1 MSSLICKMG
10 FTEEVGIDLGTAN
23 VLIYVEGKGIV
34 LQEPSVV
41 AINRDTNE
49 ILAVGSEARRMIGRT
64 PGNISAVRPLREGVI
79 SDYDVTEKMLQYFI
93 RKTCGGSRF
102 LKPRL
107 VVCVPSGVTEVEK
120 RAVKEAALQAGG
132 RAVYLIEEPVAA
144 AIGAVIDITA
154 PEGIMV
160 IDIGG
165 GTTDIAVIS
174 MGGIVTSTSVKIA
187 GDKLDDHIVKYMR
200 KEHNLYIGERMAEKL
215 KCQIGAAHPDEKS
228 LTTLCKGRDLVSG
241 LPRTVEVSSAEI
253 LCALEEPLDVI
264 CEAVHSVLEKTPPE
278 LAADVGESGII
289 VTGGGAYLRGL
300 ARRIEERTGIM
311 TTVAE
316 EADFCVAKGT
326 GESLKY
332 IDIISRNSLNRR
344 ETYI

>member
-1 MSSLICKMG
+1 MVFG
-10 FTEEVGIDLGTAN
+10 EEVGIDLGTAN
-23 VLIYVEGKGIV
+23 VLIYVDGKGIV
-34 LQEPSVV
+34 LEEPSVV

-49 ILAVGSEARRMIGRT
+49 ILAVGSDAKRMIGRT
-64 PGNISAVRPLREGVI
+64 PGNIAAIRPLREGVI

-93 RKTCGGSRF
+93 KKTCGSSRF
-102 LKPRL
+102 FKPRL

-144 AIGAVIDITA
+144 AIGAGIDINA
-154 PEGIMV
+154 PEGIMI

-174 MGGIVTSTSVKIA
+174 MGGIVSSASVKVA
-187 GDKLDDHIVKYMR
+187 GDRFDDCIVKYR
-200 KEHNLYIGERMAEKL
+200 RTKYSLFIGERTAEKL
-215 KCQIGAAHPDEKS
+215 KREVGMAFADEEPLK
-228 LTTLCKGRDLVSG
+228 TLCKGRDLVTG
-241 LPRTVEVSSAEI
+241 LPRTVEVGSEEV
-253 LCALEEPLDVI
+253 LEALEEPLDVI
-264 CEAVHSVLEKTPPE
+264 CEATHSVLEKTPPE
-278 LAADVGESGII
+278 LAADVGEMGIVI
-289 VTGGGAYLRGL
+289 TGGGAYLRGL
-300 ARRIEERTGIM
+300 DKRIQERTGIR
-311 TTVAE
+311 TVVA
-316 EADFCVAKGT
+316 ADADLCVARGT

>member
-1 MSSLICKMG
+1 MS
-10 FTEEVGIDLGTAN
+10 FTEDVGIDLGTAN

-34 LQEPSVV
+34 LHEPSVV
-41 AINRDTNE
+41 AINKDTNE
-49 ILAVGSEARRMIGRT
+49 ILAVGGDAKRMIGRT
-64 PGNISAVRPLREGVI
+64 PGNIVAVRPLREGVI

-93 RKTCGGSRF
+93 SKTCGGSKF
-102 LKPRL
+102 FKPKL

-144 AIGAVIDITA
+144 AIGAGIDITG

-174 MGGIVTSTSVKIA
+174 LGGIVTSASVKIA
-187 GDKLDDHIVKYMR
+187 GDKFDDAIIKYMR
-200 KEHNLYIGERMAEKL
+200 KKYNIFIGERMAEKL
-215 KCQIGAAHPDEKS
+215 KREIGVAYPLNEM
-228 LTTLCKGRDLVSG
+228 LNTLCKGRDLVTG
-241 LPRTVEVSSAEI
+241 LPANIEVTSEEI
-253 LCALEEPLDVI
+253 LEALEEPLDII
-264 CEAVHSVLEKTPPE
+264 CEAVHSVLESTPPE
-278 LAADVGESGII
+278 LAADVGEYGIAI
-289 VTGGGAYLRGL
+289 TGGGAYLRGID
-300 ARRIEERTGIM
+300 RRIEEKTGIK
-311 TTVAE
+311 TFVAGD
-316 EADFCVAKGT
+316 ADCCVAKGT